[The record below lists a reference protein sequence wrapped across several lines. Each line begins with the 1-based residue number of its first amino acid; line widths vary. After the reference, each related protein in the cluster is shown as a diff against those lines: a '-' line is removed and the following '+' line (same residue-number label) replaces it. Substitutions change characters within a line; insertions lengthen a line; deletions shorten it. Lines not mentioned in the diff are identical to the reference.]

1 MPTPAAFRTD
11 ALLRADSRLLDNDG
25 STSVIG
31 LRGREIANTVTD
43 EQMRMQL
50 IRLEKSPDTEALESV
65 YRKGQET
72 IHCSLFPLFAS
83 EPTCAAC
90 HNKLQRLAGNKQW
103 QVGDLMG
110 AQYIDQNIDH
120 QLTHVNNT
128 VRLVSVL
135 VFLTVLAGSFCCLFL
150 YTQF

>member
-1 MPTPAAFRTD
+1 MVVGKPVGRFVDRH
-11 ALLRADSRLLDNDG
+11 DG
-25 STSVIG
+25 CTVFLGDVCGIG
-31 LRGREIANTVTD
+31 NMIKVPMRDQNVTD
-43 EQMRMQL
+43 RLQL

-65 YRKGQET
+65 YRKGQQT
-72 IHCSLFPLFAS
+72 IHRSLFPLFAS

-150 YTQF
+150 YRQF